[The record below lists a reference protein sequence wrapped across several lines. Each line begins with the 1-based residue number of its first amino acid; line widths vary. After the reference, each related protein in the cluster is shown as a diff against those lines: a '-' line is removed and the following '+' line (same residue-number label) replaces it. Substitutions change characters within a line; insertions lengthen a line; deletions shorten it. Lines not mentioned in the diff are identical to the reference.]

1 MILEVISEFT
11 KESTLY
17 VIDSIKGDA
26 TKLTVIG
33 KKITEDKV
41 KELTEKTNNIIDTII
56 EEKEENITIQPIR
69 KKIERRVNPKKP
81 NVTVN
86 PNDELGLRQLDAN
99 LKTETVTKVLETPPV
114 DLNNINV
121 IEQPIKKSMSDTD
134 KLINV
139 LRQNGIVKRERRE
152 RDE

>member
-1 MILEVISEFT
+1 MILEVVSEFT

-17 VIDSIKGDA
+17 VIDSIKGDT

-114 DLNNINV
+114 DLSSINV
-121 IEQPIKKSMSDTD
+121 IEQPTKKSMSDTD